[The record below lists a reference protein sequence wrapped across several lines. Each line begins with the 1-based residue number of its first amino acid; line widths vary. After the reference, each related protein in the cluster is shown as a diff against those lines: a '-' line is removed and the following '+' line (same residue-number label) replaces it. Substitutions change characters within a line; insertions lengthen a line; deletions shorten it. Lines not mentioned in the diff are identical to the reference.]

1 MSKVRMSVRSRR
13 MVRRNREWFALMDET
28 GLTSDQLRTFLAL
41 RDAMSS
47 LGATIAR
54 ELAPLLATVAEI
66 AGES

>member
-1 MSKVRMSVRSRR
+1 
-13 MVRRNREWFALMDET
+13 MDET